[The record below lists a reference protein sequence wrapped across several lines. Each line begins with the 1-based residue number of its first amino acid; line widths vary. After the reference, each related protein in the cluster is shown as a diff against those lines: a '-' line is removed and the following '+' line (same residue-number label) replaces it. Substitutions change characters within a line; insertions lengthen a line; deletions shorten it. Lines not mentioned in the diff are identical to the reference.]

1 MSRLK
6 LLAAAMLLALPIISA
21 CGEDPPLPPP
31 TGSIDGLVSIE
42 GQGVDGISVNLS
54 NGATATTANGGMY
67 RFDGVE
73 AGAYTVTISNYPDD
87 ASFNQTSAAA
97 TIATDGENVTVNF
110 PGTWIRT
117 SAIMGTVTV
126 ENEGLGGVTVKL
138 IGLSDSETLTDGS
151 GQYAFTGLRAG
162 NYTVEISGFDEDDV
176 AFGST
181 ASTASVAVGESK
193 VVTFEGTYL
202 RTAAITGQVTV
213 AGNPLADVTVSM
225 QGRGEDRTATTNGAG
240 QFTFS
245 ELRSGDY
252 SVGITNPNAEEYSFE
267 VTSQTVT
274 VAHGETASVPFEGIL
289 LRTASIMGTVTVEGT
304 GLGDVSVTITGG
316 PNGEEF
322 DAMTNAAGQYSVTNL
337 RAGDYS
343 VGISGFDDDLYG
355 FEVTTST
362 VTVELEQTATVP
374 FEGIMLR
381 TAGIAGTVTIEGH
394 PLSGVTVTVSGGPK
408 DEEYTQVTDEAGFY
422 MVDELHAGDY
432 AVAISDFDANEYEF
446 EATTQTISV
455 GLRETA
461 TVAFQGELLRTAG
474 ISGRVSVEGAGLDGI
489 EVTLSGDAD
498 MMAETADG
506 GQYAFAG
513 LAAGDYMVAI
523 AGWDSAAYTFDMTEA
538 ELEVADDAS
547 VIQNFDG
554 MHTRTASV
562 SGMLFLDEI
571 NNDKMHNEGEPAFA
585 FPGVPLL
592 LQGPGVNDVQFGMS
606 MADGSYAFEGLTAG
620 SYRVLINMDA
630 EGLADSLTAHGFAF
644 AGELTGQ
651 VVNVEAAMAA
661 TVNFPFRIV
670 MQTIVAGA
678 VMGKDTVTGYPVGN
692 VELVMYANAE
702 DADAGMSPLGT
713 ATTDS
718 TGMAMFHFPRA
729 MDTGAGGHGNDHLVF
744 VKVTKT
750 GHKDLV
756 VSDDGHIEIEYASTD
771 RISHAPTAAK
781 VLNQGVNFQWW
792 VKSDEDAKDGNEFL
806 EGWKVIMGDTVMADT
821 IITGADGKATYSG
834 TVELGAKPAEITI
847 MLDTLAQDDTLTM
860 GEKWTQSKALTYT
873 HNPLALPAMNTAE
886 MNDLGPIY
894 VTYTTQRLVLG
905 VYREADDRDGF
916 TDYRSGL
923 PRGDHRP
930 HATTAKEMSI
940 QLLTRDERNRLRQYD
955 WDPHPITG
963 ENRKK
968 GMATVG
974 ANGLVTFTGIPAGAE
989 LTVRFHVGSSAR
1001 KQVDYGYDEI
1011 ETFGDDLDHGVTVGA
1026 FGDMA
1031 GAGPEVRMCSAS
1043 DDTNPDAAKDEW
1055 CATFGYQWMTGQ
1067 LGGNVGNQRG
1077 HKVDLDPETGH
1088 GATDDDTRTG
1098 AGGAYRFAGLQDGEY
1113 SATASDQGDYTVD
1126 GAPTKKGIAV
1136 YHDEFAD
1143 NKDEDK
1149 ADSAWAGR
1157 RAQVRASWT
1166 TTKGGLGVWGY
1177 VANDDDGNN
1186 LVRGNEGM
1194 AGLQV
1199 KLLTDVRFWTT
1210 ATGGAI
1216 RAGTIRSSK
1225 TADSTMTAANGLY
1238 AFNGLNNKTKYWV
1251 QVVAGGDAAG
1261 YRNVAS
1267 KEPNLAGG
1275 SGGLNAQTYPALPE
1289 ESTYRKPAWNRASGT
1304 ARNTSVSYTVG
1315 TGLAAQTAT
1324 LHNFGL
1330 VYTDGTV
1337 AGRVNNASGSNA
1349 NIDVRIISSLDADD
1363 FWERATSRSG
1373 EFSVANLMEGNYTA
1387 EIEDAGY
1394 GVPCLNAA
1402 GTAADDDNVDANGDC
1417 NNPAATTLSGSVEG
1431 RDDYQSLGTLHV
1443 YNMRMGDDDN
1453 LTSLTVVQT
1462 VGGKA
1467 DTIGHATSISQD
1479 ADGSTTVADV
1489 DGLTIAYATAR
1500 VRVVAETVD
1509 EDASARAMLG
1519 RLACGGNSCTLP
1531 YHATG
1536 GATNA
1541 AGDAARTSTI
1551 AVMVTAENGYDDHAY
1566 TFSVSRTNPVDNVL
1580 ERGEI
1585 LNQAGRQAG
1594 GSGGDGQTAGN
1605 PWQVTTAGAD
1615 STAITLT
1622 FDLEEVGTGDDAICG
1637 QSISVKINGGEAQ
1650 DSVAA
1655 GDRDACAGEQYRLS
1669 AGTNGTVYEI
1679 TITSQ
1684 DGVAKKHYINLA
1696 KGSDE
1701 PENQNPTVTTAIPA
1715 QTVGVGAT
1723 QDVDLSNY
1731 FSDADNDDL
1740 SYSAMSD
1747 ATDTATVAVSG
1758 SMLTITGVA
1767 EGGATISVTADDGN
1781 GGMATTSFGV
1791 TVEAAEE
1798 NQDPTVTAIPA
1809 QTVAV
1814 GATRDVDLSGYFS
1827 DPDNDDLTYTAMS
1840 DATDSATVAV
1850 NGSILTITGV
1860 AEGSAGISVTADD
1873 GNGGMATTS
1882 FGVTVEAAEENQ
1894 DPTVTAIPAQAVAV
1908 DSTQDVDL
1916 SNYFS
1921 DPDNDELSYT
1931 AVSSATDTATAAVSG
1946 SMLTITGVAEGSAE
1960 ITVTAND
1967 GNGGTVDGTIA
1978 VTVSTVVQNQDPT
1991 VAAPIADQ
1999 MVEAGATVDVD
2010 VAANFSDPD
2019 NDDLT
2024 FTATSSAEAMAT
2036 AAVNES
2042 VVTITGVAEGSAEIT
2057 VTADDGNGG
2066 MVSDTFDVTV
2076 NPTSPA
2082 VLVSISEATVR
2093 ENSEMDY
2100 TVRLA
2105 TAPTD
2110 GSVTVAIAV
2119 AAATGE
2125 TGSVAHVTTTRSSLT
2140 FDENN
2145 WNRAQTVTI
2154 LVGNDEN
2161 EVSEVADVTHTP
2173 TGTGNYATVDN
2184 AVITVTADDDDVVAG
2199 AAIEVDMTSHDVDEG
2214 DTVDVMVSLSAEPT
2228 GDVTVAAT
2236 LDPAANVAEI
2246 QAGAS
2251 LTFTMEN
2258 WDSAQ
2263 AVAIIGSQDND
2274 PVDAMATLTLA
2285 ASGGGYGGAEDVEV
2299 EVNVIDD
2306 EEATIS
2312 VDDGLTG
2319 AQVLE
2324 GGTLQ
2329 YNVTLS
2335 APPPAGQVVH
2345 VNLSVNGPASVS
2357 PTQASFDNTT
2367 SNNQIQITV
2376 TANSD
2381 SDSNDES
2388 VMVSHTVDASDSSGY
2403 GSATAPSDI
2412 SVTVKDDEAHGVV
2425 VSRTALSVVEGGMAS
2440 YTVRLTRAPSTD
2452 ETVTIHLAGTG
2463 VNLNTASLTFG
2474 AGDFD
2479 TEQTVTVTGHVDGN
2493 DQNDSGM
2500 VVHTVSTS
2508 GGDEDYDGVTASTV
2522 NITVTEPDSG

>member
-289 LRTASIMGTVTVEGT
+289 LRTASIMGTVTVEGV

-322 DAMTNAAGQYSVTNL
+322 DAMTNSAGQYSVTNL

-408 DEEYTQVTDEAGFY
+408 DEEYNRVTDEAGFY

-523 AGWDSAAYTFDMTEA
+523 AGWDEDAYSFDMTSA
-538 ELEVADDAS
+538 ELAVAEDDA
-547 VIQNFDG
+547 VVQNFEG

-562 SGMLFLDEI
+562 SGMLFLDEV
-571 NNDKMHNEGEPAFA
+571 NTDKMHTEGEPALA

-592 LQGPGVNDVQFGMS
+592 LQGPGINDVQFGFS

-644 AGELTGQ
+644 SGELTGQ
-651 VVNVEAAMAA
+651 VVNVQAAMAA

-678 VMGKDTVTGYPVGN
+678 VMGHDTITGYPVGG
-692 VELVMYANAE
+692 VSLAMYANAE
-702 DADAGMSPLGT
+702 DADAGMSPLGM
-713 ATTDS
+713 AKTDS

-744 VKVTKT
+744 VKVTNT
-750 GHKDLV
+750 GHADLV

-771 RISHAPTAAK
+771 RVSHAPTAAK
-781 VLNQGVNFQWW
+781 LLNTRANFQWW
-792 VKSDEDAKDGNEFL
+792 IKSDENAKDGNDFL
-806 EGWKVIMGDTVMADT
+806 EGWKVIFGTDTIVTGKDGKGTYSGIVPLGAKPATMTVMADT
-821 IITGADGKATYSG
+821 A
-834 TVELGAKPAEITI
+834 
-847 MLDTLAQDDTLTM
+847 AQDDTLTM
-860 GEKWTQSKALTYT
+860 KEKWTQSKALTYT
-873 HNPLALPAMNTAE
+873 HNPLALPAMNTAA

-894 VTYTTQRLVLG
+894 ITYTTQRLVLG

-940 QLLTRDERNRLRQYD
+940 QLLARDSRNRLRQYD
-955 WDPHPITG
+955 WDPHPRTG

-974 ANGLVTFTGIPAGAE
+974 ANGLVTFTGIPADAE

-1026 FGDMA
+1026 FGDMS

-1043 DDTNPDAAKDEW
+1043 DDTNPNAAKDEW

-1077 HKVDLDPETGH
+1077 HRVDLDPETGH

-1126 GAPTKKGIAV
+1126 GAPTKEGIAV

-1157 RAQVRASWT
+1157 RAQARASWT

-1177 VANDDDGNN
+1177 VANDGDGNN

-1194 AGLQV
+1194 AGLKV
-1199 KLLTDVRFWTT
+1199 NLLTNVVFWTT
-1210 ATGGAI
+1210 ATGGAT

-1225 TADSTMTAANGLY
+1225 TAATVETAANGLY

-1251 QVVAGGDAAG
+1251 QVVAGSDAAG

-1267 KEPNLAGG
+1267 KVPNLAGG
-1275 SGGLNAQTYPALPE
+1275 SSGLNAQTYPALPE
-1289 ESTYRKPAWNRASGT
+1289 ESTYRKPTWNRARGSAG
-1304 ARNTSVSYTVG
+1304 NTSVSYTVG
-1315 TGLAAQTAT
+1315 TGAAAQTAT

-1337 AGRVNNASGSNA
+1337 AGRVNNVSGSNA
-1349 NIDVRIISSLDADD
+1349 NVDVRIISGLDADD
-1363 FWERATSRSG
+1363 FWERTTSRSG
-1373 EFSVANLMEGNYTA
+1373 EFSVENLMEGNYTA
-1387 EIEDAGY
+1387 EVEDAGWEA
-1394 GVPCLNAA
+1394 PCMNAA

-1431 RDDYQSLGTLHV
+1431 RDDYQSMGTLHV
-1443 YNMRMGDDDN
+1443 YNSRVGDDDN

-1467 DTIGHATSISQD
+1467 DTIGHATSIAQD
-1479 ADGSTTVADV
+1479 ADGSTAVSDA
-1489 DGLTIAYATAR
+1489 GGGTIAYATAR
-1500 VRVVAETVD
+1500 VRVIAKLMD
-1509 EDASARAMLG
+1509 KDGAAAQAMIG
-1519 RLACGGNSCTLP
+1519 RTACPGNSCTLL

-1536 GATNA
+1536 GTTNA
-1541 AGDAARTSTI
+1541 GGAAARETMIT
-1551 AVMVTAENGYDDHAY
+1551 VMVTAENGYDDHAY
-1566 TFSVSRTNPVDNVL
+1566 TFGVSRTNPVDNVL
-1580 ERGEI
+1580 GRDEI
-1585 LNQAGRQAG
+1585 LNQAGAQAG

-1622 FDLEEVGTGDDAICG
+1622 FNLEEVGSGDDAICG
-1637 QSISVKINGGEAQ
+1637 QSIAVKINGGAAQ
-1650 DSVAA
+1650 DSIA
-1655 GDRDACAGEQYRLS
+1655 GGDGDACAGEQYRLS
-1669 AGTNGTVYEI
+1669 TGTSGTVYEI
-1679 TITSQ
+1679 TVTSQ
-1684 DGVAKKHYINLA
+1684 DGKAKKYYINVAKGTDPA
-1696 KGSDE
+1696 
-1701 PENQNPTVTTAIPA
+1701 ENNAPTV
-1715 QTVGVGAT
+1715 AT
-1723 QDVDLSNY
+1723 PIADQMVAMGGSIDVDVASN

-1740 SYSAMSD
+1740 TFTAVSD
-1747 ATDTATVAVSG
+1747 ATDTATVAVNG
-1758 SMLTITGVA
+1758 SVLTIA
-1767 EGGATISVTADDGN
+1767 
-1781 GGMATTSFGV
+1781 
-1791 TVEAAEE
+1791 
-1798 NQDPTVTAIPA
+1798 
-1809 QTVAV
+1809 
-1814 GATRDVDLSGYFS
+1814 
-1827 DPDNDDLTYTAMS
+1827 
-1840 DATDSATVAV
+1840 
-1850 NGSILTITGV
+1850 
-1860 AEGSAGISVTADD
+1860 
-1873 GNGGMATTS
+1873 
-1882 FGVTVEAAEENQ
+1882 
-1894 DPTVTAIPAQAVAV
+1894 
-1908 DSTQDVDL
+1908 
-1916 SNYFS
+1916 
-1921 DPDNDELSYT
+1921 
-1931 AVSSATDTATAAVSG
+1931 
-1946 SMLTITGVAEGSAE
+1946 GVAEGSAE

-1967 GNGGTVDGTIA
+1967 GNGGMVSDA
-1978 VTVSTVVQNQDPT
+1978 FDVTVSGAANNAPT
-1991 VAAPIADQ
+1991 VATPIADQ
-1999 MVEAGATVDVD
+1999 MVNVGASVEVD
-2010 VAANFSDPD
+2010 VATNFSDAD

-2024 FTATSSAEAMAT
+2024 FTAMSSATGMAT
-2036 AAVNES
+2036 VAVNGSELL
-2042 VVTITGVAEGSAEIT
+2042 ITGVAVGSADIT

-2066 MVSDTFDVTV
+2066 MASDTFAVTV
-2076 NPTSPA
+2076 
-2082 VLVSISEATVR
+2082 
-2093 ENSEMDY
+2093 SEMPNVAPEVATPIAD
-2100 TVRLA
+2100 VHIA
-2105 TAPTD
+2105 TATGADTVVDVAANFSDANGDDLTYAVTHGATATD
-2110 GSVTVAIAV
+2110 TVTVAISGSELLFTSVLAGTAQFIVTATDPGMLSVADTFVVSAGNRSPMLDAAIGDQHIASVGGVITMDLANNFSDPDDDALTYTTASSEASVTATITGSSTLVLTGASAGVSEVTVTATDADGSNTAV
-2119 AAATGE
+2119 TDTFNVAVGNRAPMLADSIADQHIPAANQFIRVDVADNFSDADGDDLVFSAESATPGTATVTV
-2125 TGSVAHVTTTRSSLT
+2125 TGSVLRIVGVEAGTATISS
-2140 FDENN
+2140 
-2145 WNRAQTVTI
+2145 
-2154 LVGNDEN
+2154 
-2161 EVSEVADVTHTP
+2161 SE
-2173 TGTGNYATVDN
+2173 
-2184 AVITVTADDDDVVAG
+2184 ITVTATDTAGAGDADDLTATDVFVVIVGNRPPEVADTIANQTLVAG
-2199 AAIEVDMTSHDVDEG
+2199 TSIN
-2214 DTVDVMVSLSAEPT
+2214 VDV
-2228 GDVTVAAT
+2228 
-2236 LDPAANVAEI
+2236 AANFTDPDGDDLTITATSSS
-2246 QAGAS
+2246 AGDAS
-2251 LTFTMEN
+2251 VSVSGTVLT
-2258 WDSAQ
+2258 
-2263 AVAIIGSQDND
+2263 IIGSN
-2274 PVDAMATLTLA
+2274 ATT
-2285 ASGGGYGGAEDVEV
+2285 V
-2299 EVNVIDD
+2299 
-2306 EEATIS
+2306 
-2312 VDDGLTG
+2312 
-2319 AQVLE
+2319 
-2324 GGTLQ
+2324 
-2329 YNVTLS
+2329 
-2335 APPPAGQVVH
+2335 
-2345 VNLSVNGPASVS
+2345 
-2357 PTQASFDNTT
+2357 
-2367 SNNQIQITV
+2367 QITV
-2376 TANSD
+2376 TA
-2381 SDSNDES
+2381 
-2388 VMVSHTVDASDSSGY
+2388 
-2403 GSATAPSDI
+2403 
-2412 SVTVKDDEAHGVV
+2412 
-2425 VSRTALSVVEGGMAS
+2425 
-2440 YTVRLTRAPSTD
+2440 TD
-2452 ETVTIHLAGTG
+2452 EDGATVT
-2463 VNLNTASLTFG
+2463 
-2474 AGDFD
+2474 DEFD
-2479 TEQTVTVTGHVDGN
+2479 VE
-2493 DQNDSGM
+2493 
-2500 VVHTVSTS
+2500 
-2508 GGDEDYDGVTASTV
+2508 VTASQ
-2522 NITVTEPDSG
+2522 EED